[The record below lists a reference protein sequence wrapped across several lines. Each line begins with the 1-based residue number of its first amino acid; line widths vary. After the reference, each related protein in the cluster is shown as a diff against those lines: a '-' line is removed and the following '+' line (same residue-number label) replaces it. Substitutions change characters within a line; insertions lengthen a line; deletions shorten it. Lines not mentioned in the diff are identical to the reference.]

1 MDCPDAADVR
11 DRISLFMKAPAAS
24 ALLTALGACL
34 LVAGAA
40 AGAPASAPAPL
51 VVVGRIDT
59 PIHPAAANYLNKL
72 VKGAERDGA
81 ALVVLGI
88 STPGGLLTSTRE
100 MATTILLSRIPIVTF
115 VSPSGSSAASA
126 GFFLLLSGDVA
137 AMAPG
142 TNAGAAHPVAGEGQD
157 LPKTLNEK
165 AEQDARAFIRSLAR
179 QRGRNADKAESAVTS
194 SASFTETEA
203 KEAGLIEFVARDVPD
218 LLGQLDGRSIKR
230 VGDKEATL
238 HLKGYRLESREMTGL
253 EKVLGVVSHPNVA
266 YILFLLG
273 LVGLYFEMSSPGAV
287 LPGVVGGIALLLALY
302 AFSVLPVNL
311 AGIALIL
318 FAVLLF
324 VLEVKVASHGVLA
337 AGGAIALLA
346 GSLLLFSGRGE
357 QVYRVDLSI
366 ILPAVATTLGVV
378 GFLTFRTISL
388 RRLPVTTGASGLVG
402 KSARVVRPIGE
413 PDDMG
418 TVLLEGEYWDAY
430 GAPGAVPG
438 ETVRVVGMDGLKLR
452 VERRA

>member
-1 MDCPDAADVR
+1 M
-11 DRISLFMKAPAAS
+11 
-24 ALLTALGACL
+24 
-34 LVAGAA
+34 
-40 AGAPASAPAPL
+40 
-51 VVVGRIDT
+51 VGRIDT

-72 VKGAERDGA
+72 VQGAEKDGA

-100 MATTILLSRIPIVTF
+100 MASTILQSKVPVVTY
-115 VSPSGSSAASA
+115 VSPSGASAASA
-126 GFFLLLSGDVA
+126 GFFLLEAGDVA

-142 TNAGAAHPVAGEGQD
+142 TNTGAAHPVAGEGQE

-165 AEQDARAFIRSLAR
+165 AEQDARAFIRSLAH
-179 QRGRNADKAESAVTS
+179 QRSRDADKAETAVTTS
-194 SASFTETEA
+194 HSFTETEA
-203 KEAGLIEFVARDVPD
+203 KEGRLVEVIARDVPD
-218 LLGQLDGRSIKR
+218 LLAQLDGRTIR
-230 VGDKEATL
+230 RMGEKEETL
-238 HLKGYRLESREMTGL
+238 KLKGYRLESREMSGL

-287 LPGVVGGIALLLALY
+287 LPGIVGGIALLLALY

-324 VLEVKVASHGVLA
+324 VLEIKAASHGVLA

-357 QVYRVDLSI
+357 QGYRVDLSI
-366 ILPAVATTLGVV
+366 ILPAVAMTLAVV
-378 GFLTFRTISL
+378 GFLTFKTISL
-388 RRLPVTTGASGLVG
+388 RRAPVRTGSVSLVG
-402 KSARVVRPIGE
+402 KSARVVRTIPESEE
-413 PDDMG
+413 PG
-418 TVLLEGEYWDAY
+418 TVLVDGEYWDAY
-430 GAPGAVPG
+430 GAPGAAPG
-438 ETVRVVGMDGLKLR
+438 ESVRIIGVEGLKLR

>member
-1 MDCPDAADVR
+1 MRVR
-11 DRISLFMKAPAAS
+11 PG
-24 ALLTALGACL
+24 ALAACL
-34 LVAGAA
+34 LAGGVFLAAGAA
-40 AGAPASAPAPL
+40 VPSARPL

-72 VKGAERDGA
+72 VQGAEKDGA

-100 MATTILLSRIPIVTF
+100 MASTILQSKVPVVTY
-115 VSPSGSSAASA
+115 VSPSGASAASA
-126 GFFLLLSGDVA
+126 GFFLLEAGDVA

-142 TNAGAAHPVAGEGQD
+142 TNTGAAHPVAGEGQE

-165 AEQDARAFIRSLAR
+165 AEQDARAFIRSLAH
-179 QRGRNADKAESAVTS
+179 QRSRDADKAETAVTTS
-194 SASFTETEA
+194 HSFTETEA
-203 KEAGLIEFVARDVPD
+203 KEGRLVEVIARDVPD
-218 LLGQLDGRSIKR
+218 LLAQLDGRTIR
-230 VGDKEATL
+230 RMGEKEETL
-238 HLKGYRLESREMTGL
+238 KLKGYRLESREMSGL

-287 LPGVVGGIALLLALY
+287 LPGIVGGIALLLALY

-324 VLEVKVASHGVLA
+324 VLEIKAASHGVLA
-337 AGGAIALLA
+337 AGGAISLLA

-357 QVYRVDLSI
+357 QGYRVDLSI
-366 ILPAVATTLGVV
+366 ILPAVAMTLAVV
-378 GFLTFRTISL
+378 GFLTFKTISL
-388 RRLPVTTGASGLVG
+388 RRAPVRTGSVSLVG
-402 KSARVVRPIGE
+402 KSARVVRTIPESEE
-413 PDDMG
+413 PG
-418 TVLLEGEYWDAY
+418 TVLVDGEYWDAY
-430 GAPGAVPG
+430 GAPGAAPG
-438 ETVRVVGMDGLKLR
+438 ESVRIIGVEGLKLR

>member
-1 MDCPDAADVR
+1 MRVR
-11 DRISLFMKAPAAS
+11 PG
-24 ALLTALGACL
+24 ALAACL
-34 LVAGAA
+34 LAGGVFLAAGAA
-40 AGAPASAPAPL
+40 VPSARPL

-72 VKGAERDGA
+72 VQGAERDGA

-100 MATTILLSRIPIVTF
+100 MASTILQSKVPVVTY
-115 VSPSGSSAASA
+115 VSPSGASAASA
-126 GFFLLLSGDVA
+126 GFFLLEAGDVA

-142 TNAGAAHPVAGEGQD
+142 TNTGAAHPVAGEGQE

-165 AEQDARAFIRSLAR
+165 AEQDARAFIRSLAH
-179 QRGRNADKAESAVTS
+179 QRSRDADKAETAVTS
-194 SASFTETEA
+194 SHSFTETEA
-203 KEAGLIEFVARDVPD
+203 KEGRLVEVIARDVPD
-218 LLGQLDGRSIKR
+218 LLAQLDGRTIR
-230 VGDKEATL
+230 RMGEKEETL
-238 HLKGYRLESREMTGL
+238 KLKGYRLESREMSGL

-287 LPGVVGGIALLLALY
+287 LPGIVGGIALLLALY

-324 VLEVKVASHGVLA
+324 VLEIKAASHGVLA

-357 QVYRVDLSI
+357 QGYRVDLSI
-366 ILPAVATTLGVV
+366 ILPAVAMTLTVV
-378 GFLTFRTISL
+378 GFLTFKTISL
-388 RRLPVTTGASGLVG
+388 RRAPVRTGSVSLVG
-402 KSARVVRPIGE
+402 KSARVVRTIPESEE
-413 PDDMG
+413 PG
-418 TVLLEGEYWDAY
+418 TVLVDGEYWDAY
-430 GAPGAVPG
+430 GAPGAAPG
-438 ETVRVVGMDGLKLR
+438 ESVRIIGVEGLKLR

>member
-1 MDCPDAADVR
+1 
-11 DRISLFMKAPAAS
+11 MKAPAAS
-24 ALLTALGACL
+24 VVFPALAACFL
-34 LVAGAA
+34 AAGTVAGG
-40 AGAPASAPAPL
+40 AGSSRTPL

-72 VKGAERDGA
+72 IKGAERDGA
-81 ALVVLGI
+81 DLVVLGI

-100 MATTILLSRIPIVTF
+100 MASTILASRVPIVTF

-203 KEAGLIEFVARDVPD
+203 KEAGLVEIVARDVPD
-218 LLGQLDGRSIKR
+218 LLGQLDGRSVKR
-230 VGDKEATL
+230 LGDKEATL
-238 HLKGYRLESREMTGL
+238 HLKGYRLQSREMTGI

-324 VLEVKVASHGVLA
+324 VLEVKAASHGVLA
-337 AGGAIALLA
+337 VGGAIALLA

-357 QVYRVDLSI
+357 QGYRVDLSI
-366 ILPAVATTLGVV
+366 ILPAVAMTLGVV

-388 RRLPVTTGASGLVG
+388 RRMPVRTGASGLVG
-402 KSARVVRPIGE
+402 KSARVVRPFGE
-413 PDDMG
+413 PDAMG
-418 TVLLEGEYWDAY
+418 TVQLEGEYWDAY
-430 GAPGAVPG
+430 GAPGAAPG

-452 VERRA
+452 VERRT

>member
-1 MDCPDAADVR
+1 
-11 DRISLFMKAPAAS
+11 MKAPRAS
-24 ALLTALGACL
+24 LLFAFASCL
-34 LVAGAA
+34 LAA
-40 AGAPASAPAPL
+40 AAAAEAPGSARSPL
-51 VVVGRIDT
+51 VVAGRIDT

-72 VKGAERDGA
+72 VKGAEKDGA
-81 ALVVLGI
+81 DLIVLGL

-100 MATTILLSRIPIVTF
+100 MASAILQSRVPVVTF
-115 VSPSGSSAASA
+115 VSPSGASAASA
-126 GFFLLLSGDVA
+126 GFFLLLAGDVA

-142 TNAGAAHPVAGEGQD
+142 TNSGAAHPVAGEGQD

-179 QRGRNADKAESAVTS
+179 QRGRNADKAESAVIS

-203 KEAGLIEFVARDVPD
+203 KEANLIEVVARDVPD
-218 LLGQLDGRSIKR
+218 LLGQLDGRTIRR

-238 HLKGYRLESREMTGL
+238 HLKGYRLESREMSGL
-253 EKVLGVVSHPNVA
+253 EKILGVVSHPNVA

-287 LPGVVGGIALLLALY
+287 LPGVVGGIALLLALF
-302 AFSVLPVNL
+302 AFSVLPVNF

-324 VLEVKVASHGVLA
+324 VLEVKAASHGVLA

-346 GSLLLFSGRGE
+346 GSLLLFTGRGE
-357 QVYRVDLSI
+357 QGYRVDLSI
-366 ILPAVATTLGVV
+366 ILPAVAMTLGVV
-378 GFLTFRTISL
+378 GFLSFRTILL
-388 RRLPVTTGASGLVG
+388 RRLPVRTGASGLVG
-402 KSARVVRPIGE
+402 KNARVVRPFAE
-413 PDDMG
+413 PDAIG

-430 GAPGAVPG
+430 GATGASPG
-438 ETVRVVGMDGLKLR
+438 ETVRVVGMEGLKLR
-452 VERRA
+452 VERRT